1 MRENHPD
8 TLASR
13 GVPPHFVEQATRR
26 VSEFNAAWNRIKKER
41 GI

>member
-13 GVPPHFVEQATRR
+13 GVPEEFVKRATEK
-26 VSEFNAAWNRIKKER
+26 VAQINAAWDKIKRAR
-41 GI
+41 GL